1 MGGVDPIDKA
11 VPSIIVEGQK
21 PYAQES
27 RELIAKRMEIAAKGV
42 TSGVIQQSITRMC
55 AKGVIATTGCREC
68 LVEGRGFAAWIEQ
81 AVLHN
86 RG

>member
-1 MGGVDPIDKA
+1 MTPIDQA
-11 VPSIIVEGQK
+11 VLRIIVEGQK

-27 RELIAKRMEIAAKGV
+27 RELIAERMEIAAKGV

-55 AKGVIATTGCREC
+55 AKGVIATTGCREY
-68 LVEGRGFAAWIEQ
+68 LVEDRAFAAWIEQ

-86 RG
+86 